1 MEGSRENPNGAGGHH
16 DDAASRKTQNVL
28 RSMANDLGVQRL
40 EDLAQDDDRLS
51 RGDRMR
57 ATGAPAK
64 PKPLANNDW
73 QNAVQSNLFEDSDA
87 REWQGLDS
95 IADGRLHAERRDAR
109 ARGGNGPL
117 GLGMVQAAQSNGH
130 HGAQN
135 YFANPARGSQYD
147 PRNPQR
153 RGGARRLG
161 RGSPTHHGSGGPTNS
176 GRGGS
181 TNSGR
186 GGHHHGPDY
195 GSGQVSR
202 LGIVVP
208 PGAQVFTFE
217 NSRSVAPTPQPAPPP
232 SQPIQLRLGGP
243 ATLPSGRPAQ
253 PQPQRNEPTIFDAPH
268 GTSTLNNN
276 QKRSA
281 SQQEGSN
288 PLFSRA
294 SVAGVATPFTLSSSQ
309 TNGSTNTPSH
319 KRLKET
325 LPHLRPAS
333 VRPEAIASGSASC
346 AGVTEPPQDHPTQR
360 YPRDSGK
367 LPRSTPQSQPDV
379 DILFESKVEIK
390 SAQRDADGTIPD
402 SGKVL
407 LYMHP
412 GYCGWMI
419 WELQGNNSFI
429 TRDDVRAFFPAMPM
443 GSSVIFRRRLPDE
456 HKVAYTH
463 NLVFPSMVAVQELQH
478 LIEEGKERMNYINGP
493 WFQQGPLKVERLG
506 LVDVYTLLEI
516 NRTSGSTQSTVQPST
531 GYNQANSQA
540 VQQAT
545 HGTTGAQSA
554 NHNRDHGDNTIPP
567 HKRSVKNTAPVQ
579 TSETI
584 EGNSLVASRST
595 QNGTSRTQE
604 NSASSLIDTTSPVN
618 GNSLDRGVQAS
629 PMPPKLIEIEAEDKG
644 KRPASEDLR
653 DLTYK
658 TSLLSTSAEPVG
670 KQPFLEANG
679 GASKPSLRSNPDVAK
694 QVERIDAN
702 TPKHDTLDQQLFS
715 RPEVASGTNYINAA
729 SSGENDA
736 SQNDNDHTD
745 NQGTSSEANELGN
758 EPEQDTGLVLAP
770 THNTIKVNDVKG
782 KLPIRNLS
790 SASKDLVMGMTR
802 AKYVGMIDSVKGLWN
817 ACVQMDMFSERRLE
831 NATLLATWQ
840 AFYQNPAFRRFNG
853 DDKLSTVAFVYDKV
867 YRCLTDKRVTYSFYE
882 LTELCDRNYSSADD
896 HLVTVLGEKE
906 YKGYRRTTYST
917 PANAQ
922 SSMPSTPTSTP
933 IAGRA
938 VASPSPA
945 PPKEPGRLTPPP
957 DLSQPREQQVAVE
970 STPAFVD
977 TPDHSSSPIT
987 PAPSASSETNTL
999 GQNADNTKMAIKQED
1014 REPAIKV
1021 EAQLNASS
1029 SASQVPRIGTNW
1041 KSQTPAKQAEMVSV
1055 ARPPTPSPLTP
1066 TPNSQVPGNR
1076 TGSQGP
1082 SSVFPHMRGMRQNLG
1097 SAGLSGSRW
1106 A

>member
-16 DDAASRKTQNVL
+16 DDAASRKTQNAL
-28 RSMANDLGVQRL
+28 RSMANDLGAQRL

-51 RGDRMR
+51 RGGRMR

-64 PKPLANNDW
+64 PKPLADNNW

-87 REWQGLDS
+87 KEWQDLDS

-117 GLGMVQAAQSNGH
+117 GLGMVQAAQSNG
-130 HGAQN
+130 GAQN

-153 RGGARRLG
+153 RGGARRLA
-161 RGSPTHHGSGGPTNS
+161 RGSPIHLGSGGPTHS

-186 GGHHHGPDY
+186 GHHHGPDY
-195 GSGQVSR
+195 SSGQVSR

-217 NSRSVAPTPQPAPPP
+217 NSRSVAPTSQPAPPP
-232 SQPIQLRLGGP
+232 SQPIQLRLGGSAP
-243 ATLPSGRPAQ
+243 LPSGISAQ

-281 SQQEGSN
+281 SHQEGSN
-288 PLFSRA
+288 TLFSRA
-294 SVAGVATPFTLSSSQ
+294 SVAGVATPLTLSSSQ
-309 TNGSTNTPSH
+309 TDGSTNTPSH

-333 VRPEAIASGSASC
+333 VRPEAIASGSAPY
-346 AGVTEPPQDHPTQR
+346 AGVTEPPQNLLSQRHPGD
-360 YPRDSGK
+360 PGK
-367 LPRSTPQSQPDV
+367 LPRSTLKSQPDV
-379 DILFESKVEIK
+379 DVLFESKVDIK
-390 SAQRDADGTIPD
+390 CAQRDTDGTIPD

-412 GYCGWMI
+412 GCRGWMI
-419 WELQGNNSFI
+419 WELQGNNGFI
-429 TRDDVRAFFPAMPM
+429 TRDDVRAFFPAMPL

-456 HKVAYTH
+456 HNKVAYTH
-463 NLVFPSMVAVQELQH
+463 NLVFPSRVAAQELPH
-478 LIEEGKERMNYINGP
+478 LIEEGQKRMNHINRP

-506 LVDVYTLLEI
+506 LVDAYTLLEV
-516 NRTSGSTQSTVQPST
+516 NRTSGSTQSIVQLST

-545 HGTTGAQSA
+545 RGLTGAQSA
-554 NHNRDHGDNTIPP
+554 NHNEDHGDDTIPP
-567 HKRSVKNTAPVQ
+567 HKRSVKNIAPVQ
-579 TSETI
+579 ASENI

-604 NSASSLIDTTSPVN
+604 DSASSLIDTMSPTKEN
-618 GNSLDRGVQAS
+618 PLDGGVQAS
-629 PMPPKLIEIEAEDKG
+629 PMLTKLIEIEAEDKG

-679 GASKPSLRSNPDVAK
+679 GASKPSSRPNPDVAK
-694 QVERIDAN
+694 QVDHIDAN

-715 RPEVASGTNYINAA
+715 RPEGASGTNYINAT

-745 NQGTSSEANELGN
+745 NQGTSSKTNELGN
-758 EPEQDTGLVLAP
+758 EPEQDTGLVQVP
-770 THNTIKVNDVKG
+770 THNTIKINDVKG

-840 AFYQNPAFRRFNG
+840 ALYQNPAFRRFNG
-853 DDKLSTVAFVYDKV
+853 DDKLSTVAFVYDK
-867 YRCLTDKRVTYSFYE
+867 YTRKRSIIDALHPYFHAFSWSGCSLAFA
-882 LTELCDRNYSSADD
+882 C
-896 HLVTVLGEKE
+896 
-906 YKGYRRTTYST
+906 TTQG
-917 PANAQ
+917 AGQ
-922 SSMPSTPTSTP
+922 IDPS
-933 IAGRA
+933 
-938 VASPSPA
+938 
-945 PPKEPGRLTPPP
+945 P

-970 STPAFVD
+970 SNPAFVD

-987 PAPSASSETNTL
+987 PALSASSEANTL
-999 GQNADNTKMAIKQED
+999 GQNAHNTKMAIKQED
-1014 REPAIKV
+1014 REPAIKA
-1021 EAQLNASS
+1021 EPQLHASS
-1029 SASQVPRIGTNW
+1029 SASQVSRIGANW
-1041 KSQTPAKQAEMVSV
+1041 KSQTPAKQEEMVSV

-1066 TPNSQVPGNR
+1066 IPNSQVPGNR